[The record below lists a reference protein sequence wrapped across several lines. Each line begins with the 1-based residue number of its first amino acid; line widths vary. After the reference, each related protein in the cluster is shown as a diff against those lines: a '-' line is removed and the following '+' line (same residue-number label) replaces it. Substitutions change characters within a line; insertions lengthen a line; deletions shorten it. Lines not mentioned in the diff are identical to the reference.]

1 MIISYWI
8 LQIVQIDSF
17 YVADSPLSITNIAE
31 LGKVLFKLSSL
42 NDYSMG
48 DGPVSPTGQF
58 K

>member
-42 NDYSMG
+42 NDYSMV